1 MQTFGAA
8 VALGRRPLLSLSG
21 SDKHSSRSGEGKIVR
36 ALWWAAIAAGA
47 SYCFAAWCGWSGPGV
62 IAWKGAG
69 VALLALWAASRAAS
83 ADGWL
88 IAAVMALGAAGDV
101 LLEVIV
107 AIGALMFLLGH
118 LVAIV
123 LYLRN
128 RRYKLSASQRAVG
141 LVVAPITVLAAIAFT
156 PIGVVTGRQPVILA
170 GIYAIALSLMAAS
183 AWTSRFP
190 RYRVGL
196 GAMLFV
202 ASDLLIFS
210 RAGPLA
216 GSFVPTLLVWPLYF
230 AGQALI
236 ATGAVETLSRTV
248 TRPAS

>member
-1 MQTFGAA
+1 
-8 VALGRRPLLSLSG
+8 
-21 SDKHSSRSGEGKIVR
+21 VR
-36 ALWWAAIAAGA
+36 ALWWAAVVAGA
-47 SYCFAAWCGWSGPGV
+47 SYCLAAWCGWSGPGV

-69 VALLALWAASRAAS
+69 VALLALSAASRAAS

-101 LLEVIV
+101 LLDAVGV
-107 AIGALMFLLGH
+107 TAGAAAFLAGH
-118 LVAIV
+118 VVAIV

-128 RRYKLSASQRAVG
+128 RRAALAPSQRVLG
-141 LVVAPITVLAAIAFT
+141 LLVAPLTVAIAVAFT
-156 PIGVVTGRQPVILA
+156 LRSGQAPTVA
-170 GIYAIALSLMAAS
+170 IYAAALGVMAAA

-202 ASDLLIFS
+202 ASDLLIFA

-236 ATGAVETLSRTV
+236 ASGVVGTLSQSTQQEHRQPGV
-248 TRPAS
+248 

>member
-1 MQTFGAA
+1 MGKAMRTI
-8 VALGRRPLLSLSG
+8 LGTA
-21 SDKHSSRSGEGKIVR
+21 IV
-36 ALWWAAIAAGA
+36 AGA
-47 SYCFAAWCGWSGPGV
+47 SYCLAAWFGWHGPAV
-62 IAWKGAG
+62 TAWKGAG
-69 VALLALWAASRAAS
+69 VALLALWAMTQARS

-88 IAAVMALGAAGDV
+88 IAAVLALGAIGDV
-101 LLEVIV
+101 LLETVGT
-107 AIGALMFLLGH
+107 APGAAAFLIGH

-128 RRYKLSASQRAVG
+128 RRVSVAPSQRALG
-141 LVVAPITVLAAIAFT
+141 LTVAPATVIIAVAMT
-156 PIGVVTGRQPVILA
+156 GALGVA
-170 GIYAIALSLMAAS
+170 IYAAALGSMAAS
-183 AWTSRFP
+183 AWTSRFS

-216 GSFVPTLLVWPLYF
+216 GSFVPTLLIWPLYF

-236 ATGAVETLSRTV
+236 ATGVVNTLAADRRTASR
-248 TRPAS
+248 